1 MNPESALELLGPNYV
16 NPLVRKYA
24 VVRLKQASD
33 SELELY
39 LLQLVQALRFENF
52 DSIKVRASVT
62 PETQDPVETY
72 TFA

>member
-39 LLQLVQALRFENF
+39 LLQLVQALRFEDF
-52 DSIKVRASVT
+52 DSIKVREKDINC
-62 PETQDPVETY
+62 PNPRCLC
-72 TFA
+72 

>member
-24 VVRLKQASD
+24 VVRLKQASNP
-33 SELELY
+33 ELELY

-52 DSIKVRASVT
+52 DSIKVRI
-62 PETQDPVETY
+62 PEPKKMKDSNIST
-72 TFA
+72 